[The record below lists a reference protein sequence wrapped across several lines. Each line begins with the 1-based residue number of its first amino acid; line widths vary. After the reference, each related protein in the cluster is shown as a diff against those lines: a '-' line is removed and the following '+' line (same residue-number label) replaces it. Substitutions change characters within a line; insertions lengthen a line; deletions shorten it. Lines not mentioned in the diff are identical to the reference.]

1 MDNYLKWRKKP
12 PHPSPQ
18 PECETT
24 GRSHQV
30 DPDESGE
37 EEGITGHGPRRPGG
51 VGPAHTRVER
61 ARHAVV
67 ETRSRKPED
76 GVEGGDRK
84 VDSRQPPSQDTSLP
98 PEVYPE

>member
-12 PHPSPQ
+12 PHQSPQ

-30 DPDESGE
+30 DTDERGE
-37 EEGITGHGPRRPGG
+37 EESVTGHGPCRSRGL
-51 VGPAHTRVER
+51 GPAHTSIER
-61 ARHAVV
+61 ARHAIV
-67 ETRSRKPED
+67 ETGSCKPQD

-84 VDSRQPPSQDTSLP
+84 VDSRQPPSQDSSLP
-98 PEVYPE
+98 PEVDPE